1 VIDCRERAVVEL
13 WRKGHLSLGTIV
25 IYLQWVR
32 RFRTYCDKR
41 KLPETEQL
49 TAVGARRFAK
59 AYAGPRLKG
68 RQSSKESRNLAS
80 NALHAWACASAALG
94 TPLPPWRDNHPPT
107 TPTVTGGVLPLSAS
121 PQWGL
126 GTDAGAR
133 CRDRAWLPRATA
145 QWKDHHC
152 ESEIDRCGCFCAEAC
167 HPSFETNRRGYLQF
181 APRVSPISAHNW
193 KIDGSTWPTRWLHR
207 DIG

>member
-1 VIDCRERAVVEL
+1 MKDPVRVIDCRERAVVGL

-94 TPLPPWRDNHPPT
+94 TT
-107 TPTVTGGVLPLSAS
+107 QTGKGCRRAGVINP
-121 PQWGL
+121 
-126 GTDAGAR
+126 
-133 CRDRAWLPRATA
+133 
-145 QWKDHHC
+145 
-152 ESEIDRCGCFCAEAC
+152 
-167 HPSFETNRRGYLQF
+167 
-181 APRVSPISAHNW
+181 
-193 KIDGSTWPTRWLHR
+193 
-207 DIG
+207 